1 MQSAHQSPPR
11 RATEMAASFLGRWF
25 LTAGKKASQ
34 ARQGSAGSPQPFP
47 RQSDEERTELGD
59 PVEPG

>member
-1 MQSAHQSPPR
+1 
-11 RATEMAASFLGRWF
+11 MAASFLGRWF

-47 RQSDEERTELGD
+47 RQSDEEQTELGD